1 MRTFLVE
8 RDLAG
13 INMAD
18 LHGLT
23 ATSMRHTALMRE
35 DGDRIYY
42 LGSTFLPDEGRC
54 LCLFE
59 AKNADVVASLNR
71 VAQLPAGRIVPA
83 MALAMNAATAL

>member
-8 RDLAG
+8 RDLEG

-23 ATSMRHTALMRE
+23 AASLRHAALMRE

-42 LGSTFLPDEGRC
+42 LGSTFLPDDGRC

-59 AKNADVVASLNR
+59 AKNADMVASLNR
-71 VAQLPAGRIVPA
+71 AAHLPAERIVPA
-83 MALAMNAATAL
+83 MALAMNAVTTH